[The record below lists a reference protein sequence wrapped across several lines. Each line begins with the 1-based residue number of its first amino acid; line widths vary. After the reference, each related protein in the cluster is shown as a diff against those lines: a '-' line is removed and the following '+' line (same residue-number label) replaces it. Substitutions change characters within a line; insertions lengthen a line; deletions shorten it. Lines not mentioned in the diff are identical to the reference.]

1 MLATDWVPWIA
12 GVFALIAV
20 GLALLVI
27 IPPWRRVRDVP
38 PLDDEIQARVLLGE
52 DPEEIEKDLE
62 RADGDD
68 GDQAAP
74 VTELRPE
81 E

>member
-1 MLATDWVPWIA
+1 MLATNWVPWAA
-12 GVFALIAV
+12 GGFALLAV

-27 IPPWRRVRDVP
+27 VPPWRRVRDVP

-52 DPEEIEKDLE
+52 DPEEIEAHLE
-62 RADGDD
+62 GEDGDGD
-68 GDQAAP
+68 DQAAP
-74 VTELRPE
+74 ITELHPE